1 MKTVFITQEPVE
13 LFKLLKFEGLV
24 GSGGEAKFVV
34 SQGLVKLN
42 GEVERQKRKKVL
54 AGDIVEFNDQLMSIV
69 LQAST
74 WNPF

>member
-74 WNPF
+74 

>member
-1 MKTVFITQEPVE
+1 MKTVVITHEPVE

-42 GEVERQKRKKVL
+42 GEVERQKRKKIM
-54 AGDIVEFNDQLMSIV
+54 AGDTVEFNDEVMRIV
-69 LQAST
+69 LQPSA
-74 WNPF
+74 

>member
-1 MKTVFITQEPVE
+1 MKTVVIKHEPVE

-42 GEVERQKRKKVL
+42 GEVELQKRKKIL
-54 AGDIVEFNDQLMSIV
+54 AGDTVEFNDQLMSIV
-69 LQAST
+69 LQASS
-74 WNPF
+74 

>member
-1 MKTVFITQEPVE
+1 MKTVLITQEPVE

-54 AGDIVEFNDQLMSIV
+54 AGDTVEFNDQLMSIV
-69 LQAST
+69 LQPVT
-74 WNPF
+74 

>member
-1 MKTVFITQEPVE
+1 MKTVLITQEPVE

-34 SQGLVKLN
+34 AQGLVKLN

-54 AGDIVEFNDQLMSIV
+54 AGDTVEFNNQLMSIV
-69 LQAST
+69 LQAGT
-74 WNPF
+74 

>member
-1 MKTVFITQEPVE
+1 MKTVVITHEPVE

-42 GEVERQKRKKVL
+42 GEVERQKRKKIL
-54 AGDIVEFNDQLMSIV
+54 AGDTIEFNDQLMSIV
-69 LQAST
+69 LQPST
-74 WNPF
+74 

>member
-1 MKTVFITQEPVE
+1 MKTVVITHEPVE

-42 GEVERQKRKKVL
+42 GEVERQKRKKIL
-54 AGDIVEFNDQLMSIV
+54 AGDTVEFNDQLMSIV
-69 LQAST
+69 LQSST
-74 WNPF
+74 

>member
-24 GSGGEAKFVV
+24 ASGGEAKFVV

-74 WNPF
+74 

>member
-1 MKTVFITQEPVE
+1 MKTVVITQEPVE

-42 GEVERQKRKKVL
+42 GEVERQKRKKIL
-54 AGDIVEFNDQLMSIV
+54 AGDTVEFNDQLMSIV
-69 LQAST
+69 LQSST
-74 WNPF
+74 